1 MSCSESYRHD
11 SPIYTTWRRVGS
23 GEFSYLQK
31 NGCYLF
37 AAMAVKLSTA
47 YSTKMPESA
56 ATNGFGFE
64 NPIYDESNTENGATA
79 DDYLDVNS
87 TEVLKPTGAN
97 SSRGDVAASASGA
110 ATLEAVNKRIVYLGV
125 G

>member
-1 MSCSESYRHD
+1 
-11 SPIYTTWRRVGS
+11 
-23 GEFSYLQK
+23 
-31 NGCYLF
+31 
-37 AAMAVKLSTA
+37 
-47 YSTKMPESA
+47 MPESA

-110 ATLEAVNKRIVYLGV
+110 ATLEAVNKRVVYLGV
-125 G
+125 GSLLTAILVIVAIVFASVTHDVQRAHPKLKMQKALLRVSIQPL